1 MYCNNCLFNLTF
13 VLFLFFFQYIGLFV
27 AAAML
32 CVLSIVYKKIDCSV
46 KNGTFG
52 TMQMLQNRDVDVVF
66 GPTCSVGTLI

>member
-1 MYCNNCLFNLTF
+1 
-13 VLFLFFFQYIGLFV
+13 
-27 AAAML
+27 ML
-32 CVLSIVYKKIDCSV
+32 CVLSIVYEKIDCSV